1 MAFSIPTFNN
11 LYYMIVQEIR
21 NQTGLTI
28 SDDSDA
34 GIRAAG
40 TASIVEGLYHHQIFI
55 QRQIFVGTAD
65 EPFLYVH
72 AEEIGLPRLGGTK
85 ASGNVTAVSNVDLT
99 LLAGSQLTDGKGYF
113 WSVVSDTTLL
123 ANVPAVVS
131 VVAEQPG
138 ASWNTAEST
147 LMWVSPAAGL
157 NSTAQVVSIGGGSD
171 DESLEDWR
179 SRLLER
185 KKLGEFKD
193 RSNDIKFMMKSVA
206 NVEHVYIYPR
216 RRGLGSL
223 DVAITAVGNPP
234 TLPSEDLIAAAQ
246 AVLDDYMW
254 LLVDS
259 KVYSPTEQFV
269 DVAAVLTG
277 SNIDLAAANK
287 VVQDYF
293 AGLAPADPYQPAVL
307 SARLIALSNV
317 TDVHL
322 TPNSNITPTVDWMHL
337 YWLRAGNVQ
346 VSQTI

>member
-99 LLAGSQLTDGKGYF
+99 ILAGSQLTDGKGYF

-147 LMWVSPAAGL
+147 LMWVSPVAGL
-157 NSTAQVVSIGGGSD
+157 SSTVQVISIGGGSD
-171 DESLEDWR
+171 DERLEDWR

-223 DVAITAVGNPP
+223 DVAITAVGEPP
-234 TLPSEDLIAAAQ
+234 TLPSAELIAAAQ
-246 AVLDDYMW
+246 TVMDSYLSILADCTVFSPSEQ
-254 LLVDS
+254 LVN
-259 KVYSPTEQFV
+259 VT
-269 DVAAVLTG
+269 AVLTG
-277 SNIDLAAANK
+277 TNINLAGAEAVIRN
-287 VVQDYF
+287 YF
-293 AGLAPADPYQPAVL
+293 AELAPAAPYQAAVL
-307 SARLIALSNV
+307 SARLLAVMNV
-317 TDVHL
+317 TDVSL
-322 TPNSNITPTVDWMHL
+322 TPNSNITPSVDWMHL

-346 VSQTI
+346 VSQTV